1 VRRMLSATAAVAI
14 VVASLL
20 TWSTRASAHEQRV
33 VGKYTIEAG
42 WSIEPAIVD
51 RPNAVV
57 FEVKESATGR
67 AVEGLEK
74 TVSVAVSYGGLRA
87 TFSPPLQSVFNEA
100 GSYVGDIVPTA
111 AGDYTFRF
119 TGKIEGLTIDEK
131 FESGPG
137 RFDPIATAADL
148 QFPAKAA
155 SAADLTRQVAD
166 LQAAVDQ
173 ARILAIEAVVLGIAG
188 LAAALFLRR
197 RA

>member
-1 VRRMLSATAAVAI
+1 M
-14 VVASLL
+14 
-20 TWSTRASAHEQRV
+20 
-33 VGKYTIEAG
+33 
-42 WSIEPAIVD
+42 
-51 RPNAVV
+51 V
-57 FEVKESATGR
+57 FEVKETATGR

-74 TVSVAVSYGGLRA
+74 TVLVAVSYGGLRA
-87 TFSPPLQSVFNEA
+87 TFSPPLRSVFNEA

-119 TGKIEGLTIDEK
+119 TGKIEELTIDEK

-148 QFPAKAA
+148 QFPAKAL
-155 SAADLTRQVAD
+155 SAADLTRQLAD
-166 LQAAVDQ
+166 LQGTVDQ
-173 ARILAIEAVVLGIAG
+173 ARILGVAGVVLGIAG